1 MYFAIQD
8 FYAIL
13 LQTFQNIF
21 SKLLL
26 HSCFQQVFL
35 EILHFQ
41 FQALLLFLL
50 VKSRKTVWQLTAFFQ
65 KGMEKGVYSGLG
77 DCPIDGRRGEMVSLL
92 FVNGSK

>member
-65 KGMEKGVYSGLG
+65 KGKHGRDQHDHENQAHEKTHIALVFLCW
-77 DCPIDGRRGEMVSLL
+77 D
-92 FVNGSK
+92 